1 MKAHYYLAQAKLA
14 LRDFDGALESALR
27 AHAICAES
35 NDRSLANV
43 TAVVLRCK
51 KERWEERE
59 RTRLRETKDLE
70 REVIELLGRDR
81 DAMLAETDD
90 GMEKQEIEEET
101 AAKIERMKEIFEKAR
116 DGSEKKRE
124 VPDWAIDDISFGIMV
139 DPVIVGP
146 LSPVNAQHRPLNIYR
161 QRLENHM
168 SAPPSWSTSDDI
180 PATLLPVNPS
190 TSRSCDPTGA

>member
-1 MKAHYYLAQAKLA
+1 MKAHYYLAQAQLA

-139 DPVIVGP
+139 DPVIVSP
-146 LSPVNAQHRPLNIYR
+146 LYPCGLLTIVANT
-161 QRLENHM
+161 
-168 SAPPSWSTSDDI
+168 STDKDWKVI
-180 PATLLPVNPS
+180 
-190 TSRSCDPTGA
+190 